1 MRGETRMPM
10 TVSDALR
17 WALYSRM
24 SDISEACWCAG
35 WMQGTEYA
43 LWRAVTS
50 GEPQTWGAGI
60 IEQEDIDALQELA
73 EWAGGWWRSGAGY
86 EPEFVPLAEWRAHYA
101 EREAD
106 SSE

>member
-1 MRGETRMPM
+1 M

-24 SDISEACWCAG
+24 SDISEACWAAG

-43 LWRAVTS
+43 LWRAVTT

-60 IEQEDIDALQELA
+60 IEQEDIDALRELA
-73 EWAGGWWRSGAGY
+73 ELAGGWWRRV
-86 EPEFVPLAEWRAHYA
+86 EHKPEFVPLAEWRAHYA
-101 EREAD
+101 EWEAD
-106 SSE
+106 DSE